1 MDRNKPSWP
10 LNAVSV
16 ILLTSLFTGC
26 QSGHEDSGDSTTP
39 TDPTDPTEPQ
49 VVEISIPSSVTFSE
63 PSSGSATEYITVT
76 LSSALANDLTLSI
89 NTSDLTTRSTGTF
102 KNYEPLSAQTIVI
115 TAGVTQASLPLD
127 VIHNNL
133 YESNK
138 ILTYTISA
146 DSSDNYQIGNSQASV
161 AISDSDTEPTISFR
175 DASKAV
181 LEGDNAQ
188 SYIDLSNYS
197 YEDVTVTLEQT
208 GIASAD
214 DFTSN
219 LNSLTITIPAEKLS
233 HLVQVTAL
241 QDGLSEGGESVT
253 YTMASSG
260 NTTIDSSN
268 NTLSFYIPGD
278 KQINDT
284 GFATYSDGVDHTRT
298 SAPERYKNQ
307 DADYGLDTAS
317 ENVHSDGEHGFKFT
331 KLDYSGNM
339 LPNDALEWACVRDE
353 RTGIYIEAKQTPI
366 TLPSQADIDTWL
378 EAYADDPD
386 NNAYPWTSESG
397 AWRSSEYRY
406 TWYDSNS
413 TSNANAPGHKNDEL
427 LADGPISSMCAYSTE
442 SSGNRRCDT
451 EGYIANLNSFSVC
464 GINTWRLPS
473 PAEARSIVN
482 YSVGAEDPTT
492 KNYFPFM
499 KGDDVGN
506 SATTIYTHSSS
517 AAGTGSAWCM
527 DVPTGQVKLCNK
539 GTYQGVIA
547 VSGGIE

>member
-1 MDRNKPSWP
+1 MDRYKPSWP

-16 ILLTSLFTGC
+16 ILLASLFTGC

-39 TDPTDPTEPQ
+39 TDPTEPQ
-49 VVEISIPSSVTFSE
+49 VVEIDIPTSVTFSE
-63 PSSGSATEYITVT
+63 PSSGSNTEYITVT
-76 LSSALANDLTLSI
+76 LTSALANDLTLSL

-102 KNYEPLSAQTIVI
+102 KNYEPLSAQTFVI
-115 TAGVTQASLPLD
+115 TAGITQASLPLD
-127 VIHNNL
+127 ITHNNL

-146 DSSDNYQIGNSQASV
+146 DSSDSYQIGNAQASV
-161 AISDSDTEPTISFR
+161 TISDSDTEPTISFR
-175 DASKAV
+175 DASKTV

-208 GIASAD
+208 GIASEN

-219 LNSLTITIPAEKLS
+219 LSTLTVTISAEELS
-233 HLVQVTAL
+233 HLVQVDAV

-253 YTMASSG
+253 YTMMNSG

-284 GFATYSDGVDHTRT
+284 GFATYSNGSDHTLA
-298 SAPERYKNQ
+298 SAPDGFTNQ
-307 DADYGLDTAS
+307 DADYGLDTTDG
-317 ENVHSDGEHGFKFT
+317 NDHSDGEHGFKFT
-331 KLDYSGNM
+331 KLDYSGNI
-339 LPNDALEWACVRDE
+339 LANDAADWACVRDE
-353 RTGIYIEAKQTPI
+353 RTGVYIEAKQNPI
-366 TLPSQADIDTWL
+366 DLPSQADIDTWL

-397 AWRSSEYRY
+397 TWRSSAYRY
-406 TWYDSNS
+406 TWYDSSS

-427 LADGPISSMCAYSTE
+427 LADGPISSMCAYSTV
-442 SSGNRRCDT
+442 SSGNRRCDA
-451 EGYIANLNSFSVC
+451 EGYLANLNSFSVC

-473 PAEARSIVN
+473 PVEVRSIVN
-482 YSVGAEDPTT
+482 YSVGTEAPTT
-492 KNYFPFM
+492 ENYFPYM
-499 KGDDVGN
+499 KGANVGD

-517 AAGTGSAWCM
+517 VAGTGSAWCM
-527 DVPTGQVKLCNK
+527 DTQTGQVKLCNK
-539 GTYQGVIA
+539 GTYQGIIA
-547 VSGGIE
+547 VSGGVE

>member
-10 LNAVSV
+10 LNAISV

-76 LSSALANDLTLSI
+76 LSSALTNDLTLSI

-102 KNYEPLSAQTIVI
+102 KNYEPLSAQTVVI
-115 TAGVTQASLPLD
+115 TAGITQASLPLD
-127 VIHNNL
+127 ITHNNL
-133 YESNK
+133 YESSK

-146 DSSDNYQIGNSQASV
+146 DSSDSYQISNAQASV
-161 AISDSDTEPTISFR
+161 TISDSDTEPTISFR
-175 DASKAV
+175 DASKTV

-197 YEDVTVTLEQT
+197 YEDVRVTLEQT
-208 GIASAD
+208 GIASEND
-214 DFTSN
+214 YTSN
-219 LNSLTITIPAEKLS
+219 LNTLIVTISAEELS
-233 HLVQVTAL
+233 HLVQVTAV

-260 NTTIDSSN
+260 NTIIDSSN

-284 GFATYSDGVDHTRT
+284 GFATYSNGVDDHTLT
-298 SAPERYKNQ
+298 DAPEHYKNQ
-307 DADYGLDTAS
+307 DADYGLDTTADGDT
-317 ENVHSDGEHGFKFT
+317 HSDGEHGFRFT
-331 KLDYSGNM
+331 KFDYSRNK

-353 RTGIYIEAKQTPI
+353 RTGIYIEAKQNPI

-386 NNAYPWTSESG
+386 NNAYPWTSQ
-397 AWRSSEYRY
+397 
-406 TWYDSNS
+406 
-413 TSNANAPGHKNDEL
+413 
-427 LADGPISSMCAYSTE
+427 
-442 SSGNRRCDT
+442 SGNL
-451 EGYIANLNSFSVC
+451 E
-464 GINTWRLPS
+464 
-473 PAEARSIVN
+473 
-482 YSVGAEDPTT
+482 
-492 KNYFPFM
+492 
-499 KGDDVGN
+499 
-506 SATTIYTHSSS
+506 
-517 AAGTGSAWCM
+517 
-527 DVPTGQVKLCNK
+527 KL
-539 GTYQGVIA
+539 
-547 VSGGIE
+547 

>member
-76 LSSALANDLTLSI
+76 LSTALTNDLTLSI

-102 KNYEPLSAQTIVI
+102 KNYEPLSAQTVVI

-127 VIHNNL
+127 ITHNNL
-133 YESNK
+133 YESSK

-146 DSSDNYQIGNSQASV
+146 DSSDSYQISNAQASV
-161 AISDSDTEPTISFR
+161 TISDSDSEPTVSFR
-175 DASKAV
+175 DASKTV

-197 YEDVTVTLEQT
+197 YEDVTINLEQT
-208 GIASAD
+208 GIASEN

-219 LNSLTITIPAEKLS
+219 LSTLAVTISAEELS
-233 HLVQVTAL
+233 HQIQVEAI
-241 QDGLSEGGESVT
+241 QDNLSEGGESVT

-260 NTTIDSSN
+260 NTIIDSSN

-284 GFATYSDGVDHTRT
+284 GFATYSNGAEHTLPT
-298 SAPERYKNQ
+298 TPTDYTNQ

-331 KLDYSGNM
+331 KLDYSGNI
-339 LPNDALEWACVRDE
+339 LANDAADWACVRDE
-353 RTGIYIEAKQTPI
+353 RTGIYIEAKQEPLS
-366 TLPSQADIDTWL
+366 LPTQTEIDAWL
-378 EAYADDPD
+378 EDYANDPD
-386 NNAYPWTSESG
+386 NAVYPWPSKSL
-397 AWRSSEYRY
+397 AWRSSSYQY
-406 TWYDSNS
+406 TWFDSNS
-413 TSNANAPGHKNDEL
+413 ETNAGSTGHKNDEL
-427 LADGPISSMCAYSTE
+427 LAAGPISTTCAYSTNAI
-442 SSGNRRCDT
+442 GDLRCDT
-451 EGYIANLNSFSVC
+451 EAYLANLNSFSVC
-464 GINTWRLPS
+464 GIRTWRLPS
-473 PAEARSIVN
+473 PVEARSIIN
-482 YSVGAEDPTT
+482 YSVDTESAGTT
-492 KNYFPFM
+492 NYFPYM

-506 SATTIYTHSSS
+506 SATTIYTHSSYV
-517 AAGTGSAWCM
+517 AGTGSAWCM
-527 DVPTGQVKLCNK
+527 DVPTGQIKLCNK

-547 VSGGIE
+547 VSGGVE